1 MASALFD
8 LPIGDEEDGKPGEA
22 PAWWVRALSNIEL
35 APIVTVGS
43 GQPLNPVVGADVTGT
58 HPFPFSDRPLGYG
71 RNSLRLPAS
80 ATLDLRVWKFFRIK
94 PHGKLDVVVEA
105 FNLLNRMNV
114 TQLNAVYGF
123 GAVPLASFG
132 RPIEAAS
139 PRHIQFSVD
148 FEF

>member
-1 MASALFD
+1 
-8 LPIGDEEDGKPGEA
+8 
-22 PAWWVRALSNIEL
+22 
-35 APIVTVGS
+35 
-43 GQPLNPVVGADVTGT
+43 
-58 HPFPFSDRPLGYG
+58 
-71 RNSLRLPAS
+71 
-80 ATLDLRVWKFFRIK
+80 VWKFFRIK
-94 PHGKLDVVVEA
+94 PHGKLVVVVEA

-139 PRHIQFSVD
+139 ARHIQFSVD

>member
-1 MASALFD
+1 M
-8 LPIGDEEDGKPGEA
+8 
-22 PAWWVRALSNIEL
+22 
-35 APIVTVGS
+35 
-43 GQPLNPVVGADVTGT
+43 
-58 HPFPFSDRPLGYG
+58 
-71 RNSLRLPAS
+71 
-80 ATLDLRVWKFFRIK
+80 WKFFRIK

-139 PRHIQFSVD
+139 ARHIQFSVD